1 MADFPAV
8 AAVLVAAVRRG
19 DGDMQFIRFIRHVFS
34 GPWRVW
40 WVFPKRTLRTIE
52 AAIGDSERLH
62 LGEVRFVVEN
72 ALEIGDLLR
81 GVTPKQRAVEVFSQC
96 RVWDTEHN
104 TGVLIYLLLADRDVE
119 IVADRGIHVKVGE
132 TVWAGICQDMER
144 QFRAGNFE
152 SGVIDG
158 LAAVTAQL
166 QLHFPASNKQNPN
179 EISNAPI
186 IL

>member
-1 MADFPAV
+1 
-8 AAVLVAAVRRG
+8 
-19 DGDMQFIRFIRHVFS
+19 MQFMRFIRHIFS

-40 WVFPKRTLRTIE
+40 RAFPKRTLRTIE

-62 LGEVRFVVEN
+62 LGEVRFAVES

-104 TGVLIYLLLADRDVE
+104 SGVLIYLLLADRDVE

-132 TVWAGICQDMER
+132 VVWEGICRDMER
-144 QFRAGNFE
+144 QFRAGEFE
-152 SGVIDG
+152 RGVIDG
-158 LAAVTAQL
+158 LTAVTAQL
-166 QLHFPASNKQNPN
+166 QLHFPASVKSKPN